1 MGIATDVS
9 ILNRKIAYGTKNMTK
24 EPAMTREQAIQ
35 AVETGIEVAQMM
47 KEKGYQIIATG
58 EMGIGN
64 TTTSSAVASVLLGQP
79 VETMTGRGAGLSSD
93 GLTRKIQAIKKA
105 IDLNKP
111 DAKDSIDVLAKV
123 GGFDIAGMAGV
134 YLGGAALQIPV
145 LIDGFISGVAA
156 LVAARICPE
165 AADYMIASHVSK
177 EPAAHLVLDELGKEA
192 VLHADM
198 CLGEGTG
205 AIALCPFLDMGATL
219 YNTLSTFDD
228 IHVDQYE
235 ELN

>member
-1 MGIATDVS
+1 M
-9 ILNRKIAYGTKNMTK
+9 
-24 EPAMTREQAIQ
+24 
-35 AVETGIEVAQMM
+35 
-47 KEKGYQIIATG
+47 
-58 EMGIGN
+58 
-64 TTTSSAVASVLLGQP
+64 
-79 VETMTGRGAGLSSD
+79 
-93 GLTRKIQAIKKA
+93 
-105 IDLNKP
+105 
-111 DAKDSIDVLAKV
+111 
-123 GGFDIAGMAGV
+123 

-156 LVAARICPE
+156 LVAARLCPE

-192 VLHADM
+192 VHADM